1 MMIDLKPNIRQALL
15 NNAALVSLLGG
26 KYVYPQVSP
35 DASIQSY
42 VTFFEIGNTDD
53 RYAENQAF
61 NSEIRFQFDVW
72 TPGNTGPIA
81 AEVNRTLED
90 MEFIRT
96 NSLDDFDEVSHSY
109 RKILRY
115 KTIKFRS

>member
-1 MMIDLKPNIRQALL
+1 MIDLKAVIRQALL

-35 DASIQSY
+35 DASIKAY
-42 VTFFEIGNTDD
+42 VVFFEIGNIPD
-53 RYAENQAF
+53 RYAEDQEIT
-61 NSEIRFQFDVW
+61 SDIRFQMDVW

-81 AEVNRTLED
+81 AEVNRT
-90 MEFIRT
+90 MEVLGFIRIAAM
-96 NSLDDFDEVSHSY
+96 DDFDDVSKIY

-115 KTIKFRS
+115 KKTQY